1 MQTETP
7 AIRRA
12 KSETPHPSQCCR
24 GGPLPVR
31 PTRHDERRRIV
42 LADIVEHVIGIDP
55 DRDRVTASVVEATGG
70 AELAT
75 AGFETTR
82 RGYEEL
88 VAWADRC
95 TPATA
100 RAWAVEGTGSYGAG
114 VARHLAAAGELVV
127 EFGHPSTTATADGA
141 KADALDARR
150 AARETLGRATPATPR
165 ARGDREALR
174 VLETTRRG
182 AQRARVAAICELKA
196 LIVTAP
202 VELRDQLSGLSTA
215 SQVAA
220 CGAFRLPAGHTDELA
235 ATKQALRSLARRI
248 KALTAEA
255 ADLETPIRKRSRL
268 GPLARLTPRRCR
280 KRSRLA
286 PSPASPHSKPPA
298 GRTPATASTAA
309 ATANSTARCTRS
321 PSPAPAPAPTPRPTS
336 PNASTKARPPEKPDA
351 ASSAISPASS
361 TDYSNTHRPRLDKH
375 RSIISDRIWTH
386 LQHDLQHTNPTPH
399 LT

>member
-1 MQTETP
+1 M
-7 AIRRA
+7 
-12 KSETPHPSQCCR
+12 
-24 GGPLPVR
+24 
-31 PTRHDERRRIV
+31 

-255 ADLETPIRKRSRL
+255 ADLETPIRSL
-268 GPLARLTPRRCR
+268 IEAVAPQLLTQPGVGPLSAAQIYIAWSHPGRCR
-280 KRSRLA
+280 KRSRLRPPRRRRPTRSLQRA
-286 PSPASPHSKPPA
+286 EHPPPPQPPRRPPTQPRAAHHRRHPRPHLPPHPGLHRQTHPRRQDPPRSPTLPQALYRPPA
-298 GRTPATASTAA
+298 LPTTPTPTDHDLTNIEASSQTASGHT
-309 ATANSTARCTRS
+309 
-321 PSPAPAPAPTPRPTS
+321 
-336 PNASTKARPPEKPDA
+336 
-351 ASSAISPASS
+351 
-361 TDYSNTHRPRLDKH
+361 SNTTSNTRIRPR
-375 RSIISDRIWTH
+375 T
-386 LQHDLQHTNPTPH
+386 
-399 LT
+399 